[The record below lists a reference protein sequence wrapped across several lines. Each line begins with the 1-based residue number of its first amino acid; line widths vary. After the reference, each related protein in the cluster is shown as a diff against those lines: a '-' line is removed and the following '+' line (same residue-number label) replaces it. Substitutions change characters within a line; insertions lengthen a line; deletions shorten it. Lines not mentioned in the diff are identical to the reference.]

1 MEEKGQHEV
10 TSDITV
16 NHYDEEYKFYAE
28 IYVIVQVFCFLE
40 KEKRGIEEEV
50 YAGQKQYS
58 IESAFNRNHI
68 LVIKIDYTLI

>member
-1 MEEKGQHEV
+1 MEEKDQHEV

-40 KEKRGIEEEV
+40 KEKGE
-50 YAGQKQYS
+50 
-58 IESAFNRNHI
+58 
-68 LVIKIDYTLI
+68 